1 MRFLSYLLILTIGGC
16 VLYVAPSFHLKGHK
30 MQKKIKKR
38 ADGSRRVA
46 FITDPGSRVEG
57 HHKNDVDINNIMQKY
72 RVTGF
77 LESNADEAQYGD
89 FTNATDYHDM
99 KNRIIE
105 AEMEF
110 SRLPSHLRKRFN
122 NDPGQLLS
130 FLDDPQNL
138 SEAQELGLCPKPIPD
153 APVEAK
159 PPKEAPTPL
168 VAAPGT
174 DSAKPE

>member
-1 MRFLSYLLILTIGGC
+1 MRMIYSLLILTIGGC
-16 VLYVAPSFHLKGHK
+16 VFYVAPSFHLKGHK
-30 MQKKIKKR
+30 MEKLIDKR

-46 FITDPGSRVEG
+46 FITDAGSVVEG
-57 HHKNDVDINNIMQKY
+57 HHKNEVDINSIMRKY

-77 LESNADEAQYGD
+77 LESNASEGQYGD
-89 FTNATDYHDM
+89 FTDACDFHTM

-105 AEMEF
+105 AESDF
-110 SRLPSHLRKRFN
+110 ARLPAHLRTRFN

-138 SEAQELGLCPKPIPD
+138 SEAQELGLCPRPIP
-153 APVEAK
+153 E
-159 PPKEAPTPL
+159 PPATPTPPTEAPTPL
-168 VAAPGT
+168 KAAPGP

>member
-1 MRFLSYLLILTIGGC
+1 M
-16 VLYVAPSFHLKGHK
+16 
-30 MQKKIKKR
+30 KKVINKR
-38 ADGSRRVA
+38 ANGSRRVS
-46 FITDPGSRVEG
+46 FITDAGSVVEG
-57 HHKNDVDINNIMQKY
+57 HHKNDVDINNVMKKY

-77 LESNADEAQYGD
+77 LESNAHEAQYGD
-89 FTNATDYHDM
+89 FTNATDFHDM

-110 SRLPSHLRKRFN
+110 SKLPAHLRTRFN

-153 APVEAK
+153 APTASTPPTEAG
-159 PPKEAPTPL
+159 TPL
-168 VAAPGT
+168 VAAPGP